1 MSVLPKSAYQYRL
14 HLTKGQQR
22 LLEEQLEECRWVY
35 NQTLAARRDAW
46 EQHQKTLGLY
56 DTQAMLPDWK
66 AVRKSLKR
74 VHSQVLQNVQ
84 LRVDLAFIAASR
96 PANAMR
102 AIRVS
107 RAVVDTTV

>member
-1 MSVLPKSAYQYRL
+1 
-14 HLTKGQQR
+14 
-22 LLEEQLEECRWVY
+22 
-35 NQTLAARRDAW
+35 
-46 EQHQKTLGLY
+46 
-56 DTQAMLPDWK
+56 MLPDWK